1 MNLSTKIDL
10 VLYSVIFKFVWTLE
24 SLEQASKNSD
34 AYILSPELVILL
46 VWGVAWA
53 LEILED
59 HQKSLMH
66 RQVLEPFI

>member
-10 VLYSVIFKFVWTLE
+10 VPYSVIFKFAWNLE
-24 SLEQASKNSD
+24 SLEASKNSD
-34 AYILSPELVILL
+34 ACILSLELVILL

-59 HQKSLMH
+59 HQMSLMH
-66 RQVLEPFI
+66 RQVLEPLI

>member
-24 SLEQASKNSD
+24 SLEQAS
-34 AYILSPELVILL
+34 AELVILL

>member
-24 SLEQASKNSD
+24 SLEASKNSD
-34 AYILSPELVILL
+34 AYIRSPELVILL